1 VLGRGGM
8 GTVYLVR
15 HVALDRRY
23 ALKELTLPGPGA
35 EAQFLAEA
43 RILAG
48 LQHPALPRVSDHFVV
63 RGRSYL
69 VMDHVPGEDLQALLD
84 ARGAPF
90 TAAEVLPWLHQLLD
104 ALAYVHGQGVVHR
117 DIKPANLKVGPDGKL
132 ALVDFGIAKAAGP
145 AGAPGRT
152 AFGAHGAF
160 TPHMAA
166 PEQVM
171 GQATGPRTDLYAV
184 GATFAYLLTAQL
196 PPTALGLPAPLG
208 PALAR
213 ALAPD
218 PAGRWA
224 DAAAMRAA
232 IGAAL
237 PAIGQPAAA
246 APPFASLPFTRR
258 DIRR

>member
-1 VLGRGGM
+1 
-8 GTVYLVR
+8 
-15 HVALDRRY
+15 
-23 ALKELTLPGPGA
+23 
-35 EAQFLAEA
+35 
-43 RILAG
+43 
-48 LQHPALPRVSDHFVV
+48 
-63 RGRSYL
+63 
-69 VMDHVPGEDLQALLD
+69 
-84 ARGAPF
+84 
-90 TAAEVLPWLHQLLD
+90 
-104 ALAYVHGQGVVHR
+104 VHGQGVVHR

-132 ALVDFGIAKAAGP
+132 ALVDFGIAKAAGH

-166 PEQVM
+166 PEQVV

-196 PPTALGLPAPLG
+196 PPTAQGLPAPVG

-232 IGAAL
+232 IGVAL
-237 PAIGQPAAA
+237 PAPAA
-246 APPFASLPFTRR
+246 PLPFTRR
-258 DIRR
+258 DIRRGT